1 MKPRVLAI
9 TCLAA
14 GALLVSAAPGWAQ
27 VSPEP
32 LADGVYARV
41 EKYPNTLADHVRLDL
56 AIKKSGVTTK
66 ALLLDQAEREAFLPV
81 YEAYQQKWARLS
93 SEREALLTDY
103 IQRANNLDDA
113 TAKAMLAK
121 CLALEEE
128 RMALLKQYAGEL
140 EQIVPATLAV
150 KFIEAELQI
159 QNLTDVQLSDRL
171 PDFR

>member
-1 MKPRVLAI
+1 MRHRVLCVAY
-9 TCLAA
+9 LAV
-14 GALLVSAAPGWAQ
+14 GTLLIATASAWAQ
-27 VSPEP
+27 TAPEP

-41 EKYPNTLADHVRLDL
+41 QNYPNTLADHVRLDL

-66 ALLLDQAEREAFLPV
+66 AMLLDKAEREAFLPV
-81 YEAYQQKWARLS
+81 YEAYQRKWARLS

-140 EQIVPATLAV
+140 EQIVPAPLAV